1 MKKIFYLYLIVVLAL
16 TIVFSIYLPL
26 GLFFLVFAI
35 PIAALGIRDI
45 FQNTHAIR
53 KNYPIVGNLRYLFEK
68 IRPEINQYFVE
79 SNTDGKPF
87 SREQRSIVYQ
97 RAKKQVDT
105 IPFGTQQNFY
115 DEGYEFVK
123 HSIYPTKI
131 IPAEMRVRI
140 GSNLCLKPYIS
151 SILNISAM
159 SYGALSKNAILSLNA
174 GAKFGNFAHNTGEG
188 GISPYHLENGGD
200 LIWQIG
206 TGYFG
211 CRDADGNFDAEY
223 FKLNALRPEVKM
235 IELKL
240 SQGAKPGHG
249 GMLPAA
255 KVTEEIS
262 KIRNVPKN
270 KDVNSPPGHNAFH
283 DSDSMMIFIH
293 RLRCLCG
300 GKPIGI
306 KLCLGHSFEFDNL
319 IISMKKLQL
328 YPDFIVVDCAEGG
341 TGAAPLEFSNNIG
354 TPGKDA
360 LIFVADRLV
369 ASGLKEQITII
380 ASGKIASAF
389 DVIRLM
395 SLGADVVYS
404 ARSMLLALGCIQA
417 LRCNT
422 NKCPTGIATQDSS
435 LSKGLHVPTKS
446 IRVKNYHS
454 ETIKVVSE
462 MLGAMGLKSHR
473 DLNRSHL
480 FKRMHDSSLKSYDEI
495 SAKDGEIR

>member
-1 MKKIFYLYLIVVLAL
+1 MKKLFY
-16 TIVFSIYLPL
+16 IYLLLVCVASIAFYFYFPL
-26 GLFFLVFAI
+26 GLTFLV
-35 PIAALGIRDI
+35 IALPLSALGLRDL
-45 FQNTHAIR
+45 FQNSHAIR
-53 KNYPIVGNLRYLFEK
+53 KNYPIIGNLRYLFEE
-68 IRPEINQYFVE
+68 IRPEVNQYFIE

-115 DEGYEFVK
+115 EEGYEFVK
-123 HSIYPTKI
+123 HSMYPTVI
-131 IPAEMRVRI
+131 DPTQMRVKI
-140 GSNLCLKPYIS
+140 GSNLCSQPYS
-151 SILNISAM
+151 ASILNISAM

-174 GAKFGNFAHNTGEG
+174 GAKLGRFAHNTGEG
-188 GISPYHLENGGD
+188 GISPHHLENGGD

-211 CRDADGNFDAEY
+211 CRNEDGSFDSEY

-255 KVTEEIS
+255 KVTKEVS
-262 KIRNVPKN
+262 QIRNVPMN
-270 KDVNSPPGHNAFH
+270 KDVNSPPGHSAFY
-283 DSDSMMIFIH
+283 DSDSMMFFIH
-293 RLRCLCG
+293 RLRGLCG

-306 KLCLGHSFEFDNL
+306 KLCLGHTAEFDDL
-319 IISMKKLQL
+319 ILSMKKLQR

-360 LIFVADRLV
+360 LIYVADKLKE
-369 ASGLKEQITII
+369 AGLKDQITII

-389 DVIRLM
+389 DVIRLL

-422 NKCPTGIATQDSS
+422 NSCPTGIATQDLS

-446 IRVKNYHS
+446 IRVKNYHN
-454 ETIKVVSE
+454 ETVKVVSE
-462 MLGAMGLKSHR
+462 ILGAMGLQSHR
-473 DLNRSHL
+473 ELNRSHL
-480 FKRMHDSSLKSYDEI
+480 FKRIHDSSIKSYAEI
-495 SAKDGEIR
+495 SAKP

>member
-1 MKKIFYLYLIVVLAL
+1 MKKLFYIYLLAVFGTTIFFSLYFPIGLIFLVLAL
-16 TIVFSIYLPL
+16 PLSIL
-26 GLFFLVFAI
+26 GL
-35 PIAALGIRDI
+35 RDVL
-45 FQNTHAIR
+45 QNSHAIR
-53 KNYPIVGNLRYLFEK
+53 KNYPIVGNLRYLFEE

-79 SNTDGKPF
+79 SNTDGRPF

-97 RAKKQVDT
+97 RAKKQLDT
-105 IPFGTQQNFY
+105 IPFGTQQDFY
-115 DEGYEFVK
+115 NEGHEFVK
-123 HSIYPTKI
+123 HSMYPTVI
-131 IPAEMRVRI
+131 DPLEMRVKV
-140 GSNLCLKPYIS
+140 GSHLCAKPYS
-151 SILNISAM
+151 ASILNISAM

-174 GAKFGNFAHNTGEG
+174 GAKLGNFAHNTGEG
-188 GISPYHLENGGD
+188 GISSYHLENSGD

-211 CRDADGNFDAEY
+211 CRDENGNFDVEY

-249 GMLPAA
+249 GLLPAA
-255 KVTEEIS
+255 KVTKEIAN
-262 KIRNVPKN
+262 IRNVPMN
-270 KDVNSPPGHNAFH
+270 KDVNSPAGHSAFH
-283 DSDSMMIFIH
+283 DADSMMLFIH
-293 RLRCLCG
+293 RLRGLCG

-306 KLCLGHSFEFDNL
+306 KLCLGHSFEFEGL
-319 IISMKKLQL
+319 INSMKKLQL

-360 LIFVADRLV
+360 LIYVSDQLKA
-369 ASGLKEQITII
+369 AGLKEQITLI

-395 SLGADVVYS
+395 SLGADIVYS

-422 NKCPTGIATQDSS
+422 NSCPTGIATQDST
-435 LSKGLHVPTKS
+435 LNKGLHVPTKS
-446 IRVKNYHS
+446 IRVKNYHN
-454 ETIKVVSE
+454 ETVKVVSE
-462 MLGAMGLKSHR
+462 ILGAMGLNSHNE
-473 DLNRSHL
+473 LNRSYL
-480 FKRMHDSSLKSYDEI
+480 FKRIHDSSIKSYAEI
-495 SAKDGEIR
+495 SAQV

>member
-1 MKKIFYLYLIVVLAL
+1 MKKLFYLYLILVFTTSIIFYFYMPIGLLFLVLAL
-16 TIVFSIYLPL
+16 PLSVL
-26 GLFFLVFAI
+26 GL
-35 PIAALGIRDI
+35 RDV
-45 FQNTHAIR
+45 FQNSHAIR
-53 KNYPIVGNLRYLFEK
+53 KNYPVIGNLRYLFEE

-123 HSIYPTKI
+123 HSIYPTHLDPTKL
-131 IPAEMRVRI
+131 RVDI
-140 GSNLCLKPYIS
+140 GSKLCTKPYS
-151 SILNISAM
+151 ASILNISAM

-174 GAKFGNFAHNTGEG
+174 GAQKGNFAHNSGEG
-188 GISPYHLENGGD
+188 GISSYHLESGGD
-200 LIWQIG
+200 IIWQIG

-211 CRDADGNFDAEY
+211 CRDENGDFDADY

-235 IELKL
+235 IEVKL

-249 GMLPAA
+249 GLLPAS
-255 KVTEEIS
+255 KVTKEIS
-262 KIRNVPKN
+262 KIRNVPMN
-270 KDVNSPPGHNAFH
+270 KDVNSPPGHKAFH
-283 DSDSMMIFIH
+283 DSDSMMIFLH

-300 GKPIGI
+300 GKPVGI
-306 KLCLGHSFEFDNL
+306 KLCLGHSFEFDEL
-319 IISMKKLQL
+319 IKSMIKLDL
-328 YPDFIVVDCAEGG
+328 YPDFIAVDCAEGG

-360 LIFVADRLV
+360 LIYVSNQLKK
-369 ASGLKEQITII
+369 SGLKDQITLI

-395 SLGADVVYS
+395 CLGADAVYS

-422 NKCPTGIATQDSS
+422 NSCPTGIATQDPS

-446 IRVKNYHS
+446 LRVKNYHNETMKVIS
-454 ETIKVVSE
+454 EI
-462 MLGAMGLKSHR
+462 LGAMGLKSHR
-473 DLNRSHL
+473 ELNRSHL
-480 FKRMHDSSLKSYDEI
+480 YRRVHDSSIKSYAEI
-495 SAKDGEIR
+495 NEQV

>member
-1 MKKIFYLYLIVVLAL
+1 MKKFFY
-16 TIVFSIYLPL
+16 IYLVLVCVVSVALYIYFPIGLVFLVIALPLSIL
-26 GLFFLVFAI
+26 GL
-35 PIAALGIRDI
+35 RDL
-45 FQNTHAIR
+45 FQNSHAIR
-53 KNYPIVGNLRYLFEK
+53 KNYPIVGNLRYLFEE

-115 DEGYEFVK
+115 EEGYEFVK
-123 HSIYPTKI
+123 HSMYPTVI
-131 IPAEMRVRI
+131 NPAEMRVRI
-140 GSNLCLKPYIS
+140 GSNLCSQPYS
-151 SILNISAM
+151 ASILNISAM

-174 GAKFGNFAHNTGEG
+174 GAKLGNFAHNTGEG
-188 GISPYHLENGGD
+188 GISPHHIENGGD

-211 CRDADGNFDAEY
+211 CRNEDGGFDADF

-235 IELKL
+235 IEIKL

-255 KVTEEIS
+255 KVTKEVS
-262 KIRNVPKN
+262 QIRNVPMN
-270 KDVNSPPGHNAFH
+270 KDVNSPPGHSAFH
-283 DSDSMMIFIH
+283 DSDSMMHFIH
-293 RLRCLCG
+293 RLRGLCG

-306 KLCLGHSFEFDNL
+306 KLCLGHSEEFDDL
-319 IISMKKLQL
+319 IASMNRLKH

-360 LIFVADRLV
+360 LIYVADKLKE
-369 ASGLKEQITII
+369 AGLKNQITLV

-389 DVIRLM
+389 DVIRLL

-422 NKCPTGIATQDSS
+422 NSCPTGIATQDLS

-446 IRVKNYHS
+446 IRVKNYHN

-462 MLGAMGLKSHR
+462 ILGAMGLKSHR

-480 FKRMHDSSLKSYDEI
+480 FKRIHDSSIKSYAEI
-495 SAKDGEIR
+495 SAKS

>member
-1 MKKIFYLYLIVVLAL
+1 MKKFFY
-16 TIVFSIYLPL
+16 IYLLLVFIAALLLSVYYPY
-26 GLFFLVFAI
+26 GLYFLIFAI
-35 PIAALGIRDI
+35 PLSILGVRDI
-45 FQNTHAIR
+45 LQNSHAIK
-53 KNYPIVGNLRYLFEK
+53 KNYPIIGNLRYLFEE

-97 RAKKQVDT
+97 RAKKQLDT
-105 IPFGTQQNFY
+105 IPFGTQQDFY
-115 DEGYEFVK
+115 SEGYEFVK
-123 HSIYPTKI
+123 HSIYPTI
-131 IPAEMRVRI
+131 IDPLKMRVRV
-140 GSNLCLKPYIS
+140 GSHLCLQPYSS

-174 GAKFGNFAHNTGEG
+174 GAKLGNFAHNTGEG

-211 CRDADGNFDAEY
+211 CRDSEGKFDFEY

-255 KVTEEIS
+255 KVTKEIS
-262 KIRNVPKN
+262 QIRNVPMN
-270 KDVNSPPGHNAFH
+270 EDVNSPPGHSAFH
-283 DSDSMMIFIH
+283 DADSMMFFIH

-306 KLCLGHSFEFDNL
+306 KLCLGHSFEFEDL
-319 IISMKKLQL
+319 IKSMKKLQL

-360 LIFVADRLV
+360 LIYVSNQLKA
-369 ASGLKEQITII
+369 AGLKEQITII

-389 DVIRLM
+389 DVIRLL

-422 NKCPTGIATQDSS
+422 NSCPIGIATQDPS

-446 IRVKNYHS
+446 LRVKNYHN
-454 ETIKVVSE
+454 ETVKVVSE
-462 MLGAMGLKSHR
+462 ILGAMGLKNHSE
-473 DLNRSHL
+473 LNRSHL
-480 FKRMHDSSLKSYDEI
+480 FKRIHDSSIKSYAEI
-495 SAKDGEIR
+495 SANS

>member
-1 MKKIFYLYLIVVLAL
+1 MKKIFYAYLILVCAVSIGFAVYMPLGLIFLVLAL
-16 TIVFSIYLPL
+16 PL
-26 GLFFLVFAI
+26 SAIGL
-35 PIAALGIRDI
+35 RDVL
-45 FQNTHAIR
+45 QNSHAIR
-53 KNYPIVGNLRYLFEK
+53 KNYPIVGNLRYLFEE

-115 DEGYEFVK
+115 EEGYEFVK
-123 HSIYPTKI
+123 HSMYPTVIKPEDLRI
-131 IPAEMRVRI
+131 KI
-140 GSNLCLKPYIS
+140 GSNLCFQPYS
-151 SILNISAM
+151 ASILNISAM
-159 SYGALSKNAILSLNA
+159 SYGALSKNAILSLNS
-174 GAKFGNFAHNTGEG
+174 GAKLGGFAHNTGEG
-188 GISPYHLENGGD
+188 GISPHHLKNGGD

-211 CRDADGNFDAEY
+211 CRDADGNFDADY

-249 GMLPAA
+249 GMLPAS
-255 KVTEEIS
+255 KVTKEVS
-262 KIRNVPKN
+262 LIRNVPLN
-270 KDVNSPPGHNAFH
+270 KDVNSPPGHSAFH
-283 DSDSMMIFIH
+283 DADSMMIFLH

-300 GKPIGI
+300 GKPVGI
-306 KLCLGHSFEFDNL
+306 KLCLGHAEEFDDL
-319 IISMKKLQL
+319 LKSMVKLQL
-328 YPDFIVVDCAEGG
+328 YPDFIAVDCAEGG

-360 LIFVADRLV
+360 LIYVADKLSAV
-369 ASGLKEQITII
+369 GLRKQITII

-389 DVIRLM
+389 DVIRLI

-404 ARSMLLALGCIQA
+404 ARSMLMALGCIQA

-422 NKCPTGIATQDSS
+422 NSCPTGIATQDPS
-435 LSKGLHVPTKS
+435 LSAGVHVPTKS
-446 IRVKNYHS
+446 LRVKNYHN
-454 ETIKVVSE
+454 ETVKVVSE
-462 MLGAMGLKSHR
+462 ILGAMGLKSHKE
-473 DLNRSHL
+473 LNRAHL
-480 FKRMHDSSLKSYDEI
+480 FKRVHDSSIKSYAEI
-495 SAKDGEIR
+495 TATN

>member
-1 MKKIFYLYLIVVLAL
+1 MKKFFY
-16 TIVFSIYLPL
+16 IYLVLVFFTALLMSVYFPY

-35 PIAALGIRDI
+35 PLSLLGIRDI
-45 FQNTHAIR
+45 LQNSHAIR
-53 KNYPIVGNLRYLFEK
+53 KNYPIVGNLRYLFET

-97 RAKKQVDT
+97 RAKKQLDT
-105 IPFGTQQNFY
+105 IPFGTQQDFY
-115 DEGYEFVK
+115 NEGYEFVK
-123 HSIYPTKI
+123 HSIYPTVIDPLK
-131 IPAEMRVRI
+131 MRVRV
-140 GSNLCLKPYIS
+140 GSRLCLQPYS
-151 SILNISAM
+151 ASILNISAM

-174 GAKFGNFAHNTGEG
+174 GAKLGGFAHNTGEG
-188 GISPYHLENGGD
+188 GISPYHIEHGGD

-211 CRDADGNFDAEY
+211 CRDSEGKFDFDY

-235 IELKL
+235 IEIKL

-255 KVTEEIS
+255 KVTKEIS
-262 KIRNVPKN
+262 QIRNVPMN
-270 KDVNSPPGHNAFH
+270 KDVNSPPGHSAFH
-283 DSDSMMIFIH
+283 DADSMILFIH
-293 RLRCLCG
+293 RLRGICG

-306 KLCLGHSFEFDNL
+306 KLCLGHNFEFEDL
-319 IISMKKLQL
+319 IKSMIKLQL
-328 YPDFIVVDCAEGG
+328 YPDFVVVDCAEGG
-341 TGAAPLEFSNNIG
+341 TGAAPLEFSNYIG

-360 LIFVADRLV
+360 LIYVSDQLKA
-369 ASGLKEQITII
+369 AGLKDQITII

-395 SLGADVVYS
+395 SLGADIVYS

-422 NKCPTGIATQDSS
+422 NSCPTGIATQDPS

-446 IRVKNYHS
+446 VRVKNYHN
-454 ETIKVVSE
+454 ETVKVVSE
-462 MLGAMGLKSHR
+462 MLGAMGLRDHR
-473 DLNRSHL
+473 ELNRSHL
-480 FKRMHDSSLKSYDEI
+480 FKRVHDSSIKSYAEI
-495 SAKDGEIR
+495 SGNS